1 MAWDQEIA
9 GSNPA
14 TPTMI
19 QMTYN
24 DYLKKCTEPTIF
36 FNSLKKPY
44 YLGEEVEV
52 VEEIDPIQQLMYK
65 MGYEKR

>member
-1 MAWDQEIA
+1 
-9 GSNPA
+9 
-14 TPTMI
+14 MI